1 MNEPA
6 HEDSAGRQ
14 IAAAIA
20 AAGHEPPV
28 LVIAETTAVA
38 RLAIAWMHSF
48 DEAGWL
54 YRVRSFG
61 GEATA
66 HEIEAI
72 AAEARSLGAKTIA
85 AIGDEAVI
93 AACDGAASR
102 VAIPLVARPW
112 AGG

>member
-1 MNEPA
+1 MNA
-6 HEDSAGRQ
+6 AAKDDSAGRQ
-14 IAAAIA
+14 LAAAIA

-38 RLAIAWMHSF
+38 RLAVAWMHSF

-85 AIGDEAVI
+85 AIGDEAII
-93 AACDGAASR
+93 AACEGAASR
-102 VAIPLVARPW
+102 VAIPSVARPW
-112 AGG
+112 SSG

>member
-6 HEDSAGRQ
+6 HDDSAGRGL
-14 IAAAIA
+14 AAAIA
-20 AAGHEPPV
+20 AAGYEPPV

-38 RLAIAWMHSF
+38 RLAVAWMHSF

-61 GEATA
+61 GEATS

-72 AAEARSLGAKTIA
+72 AAEARSLGATTIA

-93 AACDGAASR
+93 AACEAAASR
-102 VAIPLVARPW
+102 VGIPSIARPW
-112 AGG
+112 SGG